1 MLVLLVT
8 LFTIKLRNLI
18 KAKNYIKSIKK
29 IKKIVRT
36 KYKKKS
42 EIITSLIKTLKDHA
56 RGYNIKT
63 LDPAY
68 PTIQQNDTESY
79 IKDKFKSLLGK

>member
-8 LFTIKLRNLI
+8 LFTVKLRNLI
-18 KAKNYIKSIKK
+18 KTKNYIKSIKK
-29 IKKIVRT
+29 IKKIVRI
-36 KYKKKS
+36 KYKKK
-42 EIITSLIKTLKDHA
+42 IRNYYIPIKNFERPCTWLES
-56 RGYNIKT
+56 Y
-63 LDPAY
+63 PAY

>member
-8 LFTIKLRNLI
+8 LFTIKLRNLL

-36 KYKKKS
+36 KYIKKS
-42 EIITSLIKTLKDHA
+42 EIITFLLKPLKGHA
-56 RGYNIKT
+56 RGYNIKI

-68 PTIQQNDTESY
+68 QTIQQNDTESY
-79 IKDKFKSLLGK
+79 IKDKFKNLLGK